1 MTPLSGWGTS
11 PFVTGLQCKMKRH
24 TSDMVACLEDL
35 QLAHE
40 HVQSEVAKRCNYALE
55 ALQGLQK
62 VVAHA
67 GAHA

>member
-1 MTPLSGWGTS
+1 
-11 PFVTGLQCKMKRH
+11 MKRH